1 MSLEIRFFSITCFFL
16 GDKDAPGVEYIVVDP
31 SCSGSGMQNRLSV
44 TGSDEKDSD
53 RLQKLGGL
61 QIKILSHAMTN
72 FPNVKRIAYSTCSLY
87 EEENEEVRART
98 NICIP

>member
-1 MSLEIRFFSITCFFL
+1 MNHYFKTLIV
-16 GDKDAPGVEYIVVDP
+16 GDKDVPGVEYILVDP

-44 TGSDEKDSD
+44 TGSEEKDAD
-53 RLQKLGGL
+53 RLRKLGGL

-87 EEENEEVRART
+87 EEENEEV
-98 NICIP
+98 